1 MPSTRGRVVRGT
13 QAVASPGFPTPALGA
28 SQLHTPRRKRN
39 TSSGLSYRCLTPP
52 LSWAR
57 KAAQASPFW
66 AWRAHKGREDSTSP
80 GSCQDLP
87 RALPP
92 AQGSNRNSFPSSR
105 QAGRQAQ
112 MLCPQRRTGRE
123 AGKPCLGGTLCRW
136 WKSGVSGSCG
146 PFSLAPSLALLLP
159 LHQGQAAVCSQGPTL
174 SHAQGPHRRSLQ
186 WGWQGILGMR
196 VPPPA
201 VALDRSWLLTSPF
214 GLCWA
219 TP

>member
-105 QAGRQAQ
+105 QAGRQAGTDA
-112 MLCPQRRTGRE
+112 MPTAEDRPGGRK
-123 AGKPCLGGTLCRW
+123 AM
-136 WKSGVSGSCG
+136 SGR
-146 PFSLAPSLALLLP
+146 
-159 LHQGQAAVCSQGPTL
+159 PTL
-174 SHAQGPHRRSLQ
+174 SVVEIGGQ
-186 WGWQGILGMR
+186 WIMW
-196 VPPPA
+196 
-201 VALDRSWLLTSPF
+201 AL
-214 GLCWA
+214 
-219 TP
+219 

>member
-105 QAGRQAQ
+105 QAGRHRCYAH
-112 MLCPQRRTGRE
+112 
-123 AGKPCLGGTLCRW
+123 
-136 WKSGVSGSCG
+136 SG
-146 PFSLAPSLALLLP
+146 
-159 LHQGQAAVCSQGPTL
+159 GQAGRQESHVWAAHSVGGGNRGSVDHVGPLVSHPAWLSSSRSTRARLQCAHRAPPSAMPRALTGEACSGAGRA
-174 SHAQGPHRRSLQ
+174 S
-186 WGWQGILGMR
+186 WG
-196 VPPPA
+196 
-201 VALDRSWLLTSPF
+201 
-214 GLCWA
+214 
-219 TP
+219 